1 MIKKLILMKIFLLYI
16 TLVNCYNLCI
26 VGASSG
32 LGKELIFQGLEN
44 NNKILAL
51 TKNPNNIKI
60 PYRGGGLSRGETN
73 ICISSENLK
82 VDTYENS
89 YKYNFENIVFTT
101 GAQPFENDYSDI
113 ITKNILSNNLTSL
126 KNIILLSA
134 DGVAE
139 SLPKSNIGIK
149 IMNNWYL
156 KDAYRAKNEQ
166 EKIIQEYSYKY
177 KKNILIMRPKALSYG
192 VNLYGIKSRKK
203 CAEEILEYIDIPK

>member
-1 MIKKLILMKIFLLYI
+1 MIKKLILIKLFLLFI
-16 TLVNCYNLCI
+16 TFVNSYNLCI

-32 LGKELIFQGLEN
+32 LGKELIYQGLES

-60 PYRGGGLSRGETN
+60 PYRGGGLSREETN

-89 YKYNFENIVFTT
+89 YKYNFKNIIFTT

-113 ITKNILSNNLTSL
+113 ITKTILNKNLTSL

-134 DGVAE
+134 DGVAD
-139 SLPKSNIGIK
+139 SLPDSSLGIK

-156 KDAYRAKNEQ
+156 RDAYRAKNEQ

-177 KKNILIMRPKALSYG
+177 KKNILIIRPKALSYG

-203 CAEEILEYIDIPK
+203 CAEEILQYIDLPK

>member
-1 MIKKLILMKIFLLYI
+1 MIKILILFISY
-16 TLVNCYNLCI
+16 VNSYNICI
-26 VGASSG
+26 IGGSSG

-60 PYRGGGLSRGETN
+60 PYRGGGLKGGETN

-82 VDTYENS
+82 IDTYENS
-89 YKYNFENIVFTT
+89 DKYNFENIIFTT

-113 ITKNILSNNLTSL
+113 ITKKILNKNLTSL

-134 DGVAE
+134 DGVAD
-139 SLPKSNIGIK
+139 SLPESNFGIK

-156 KDAYRAKNEQ
+156 KDVYRAKNEQ
-166 EKIIQEYSYKY
+166 EKIIHEYSNKY

-203 CAEEILEYIDIPK
+203 CAEEILEFINLP